1 MTFQLLDSKQYSN
14 FEKEVITQNN
24 LLLALNK
31 KDLPDTTITK
41 INEQLVTLKELP
53 KTKKSS
59 FRNYIQKILRILEK
73 DCKLVARNYYR
84 QLWMV
89 LGLSVFGV
97 PLGTTFGLM
106 NDNMALLGI
115 GMPIGMAI
123 GYAVGVGMD
132 KNAEKKD
139 LVIDFEFKY

>member
-1 MTFQLLDSKQYSN
+1 MTFKLLDSKQYSN
-14 FEKEVITQNN
+14 FEKEVITLNN

-31 KDLPDTTITK
+31 KDLPDTTISK
-41 INEQLVTLKELP
+41 IKEQLVTLQELP

-59 FRNYIQKILRILEK
+59 FRNCIQKILRTLEK

-115 GMPIGMAI
+115 GLPIGMAI
-123 GYAVGVGMD
+123 GFSVGVGMD
-132 KNAEKKD
+132 KNAEKKER
-139 LVIDFEFKY
+139 VIDFEFKY